1 MNILEAYVYLAPFEE
16 ALFLSVLNGQK
27 IFGEGDICGVSKR
40 TYEKMASSSSPYKV
54 MNCTPELDK
63 WVSIK
68 RFGVPV
74 YALKFSDNIIL
85 QKRINEYRKPLKEK
99 LYLYLNFL

>member
-1 MNILEAYVYLAPFEE
+1 MDVNVYLAPFEE

-27 IFGEGDICGVSKR
+27 VFGLGDICGISKQTYSKMFASPAPYSTYYVEVADFVS
-40 TYEKMASSSSPYKV
+40 V
-54 MNCTPELDK
+54 NG
-63 WVSIK
+63 
-68 RFGVPV
+68 FGVPV
-74 YALKFSDNIIL
+74 YALKLSDNILL